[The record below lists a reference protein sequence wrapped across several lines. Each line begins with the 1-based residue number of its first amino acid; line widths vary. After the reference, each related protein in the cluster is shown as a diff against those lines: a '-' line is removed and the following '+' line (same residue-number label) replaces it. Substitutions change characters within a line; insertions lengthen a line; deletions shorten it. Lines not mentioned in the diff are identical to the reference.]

1 MTSIRVSF
9 LATMT
14 HLNFP
19 AATCSYNKPFLHPVK
34 VMFSLFQNNFTD
46 SNSLH
51 ISLKACVLPHP
62 PASQIWLCQHL
73 SSYSLLCPL
82 FGQYSLLSWLFSPL
96 PPHSSYSMHDIL
108 QLKKLVFTTD
118 FDANYGYNLFISTI
132 LNILVAEVNTA
143 ISLITNYCWLTASGE
158 QWIPWK
164 KHEIL
169 FNYSGCEKL
178 FSLFGFVHASSLSWL
193 SIAWFFHCVT
203 GSCCFFSSH
212 KSFLYVFI
220 F

>member
-96 PPHSSYSMHDIL
+96 PPHSSYSVHDIL
-108 QLKKLVFTTD
+108 QLKK
-118 FDANYGYNLFISTI
+118 
-132 LNILVAEVNTA
+132 
-143 ISLITNYCWLTASGE
+143 ISLHNWFWCKLWLQFIYQHNTEYSGCWS
-158 QWIPWK
+158 K
-164 KHEIL
+164 YSHL
-169 FNYSGCEKL
+169 FNYKL
-178 FSLFGFVHASSLSWL
+178 LLTYCLRRAMNTMKETWNPV
-193 SIAWFFHCVT
+193 
-203 GSCCFFSSH
+203 
-212 KSFLYVFI
+212 
-220 F
+220 